1 MITAILLST
10 VSLTTTYPEVHALR
24 VAEKHEVMRISFRDG
39 IRSRHKLSTTPTGV
53 LPDGNL
59 WQLRYLSRTAD
70 ASPGQLAYSDV
81 SGKQVLKTSW
91 TPSQLGVGPVKGS
104 SQLRA
109 LEPFALGA
117 SRWLEKDQTFANAML
132 VWDARGRWHTFQ
144 GASMWVAGRTPSELF
159 LGQFDDNLHN
169 VKANLLKVWIVD
181 RRTGKS
187 LTATPQAFRKLLWP
201 AAWAA
206 LDRWGPATFF
216 QNPISRPGYPSDP
229 AYVVSGVERYTDSE
243 DVMSG
248 KSAIVFPNGKII
260 TKNFHWN
267 PLIATTVRG
276 KTMYVLT
283 DDSYYNA
290 AGWNEREVLH
300 LMKVDPKHGLTR
312 VASVKNATGVS
323 YAFAE

>member
-1 MITAILLST
+1 MMTAILLSA
-10 VSLTTTYPEVHALR
+10 VSLTINYPEVYAMR
-24 VAEKHEVMRISFRDG
+24 VAGKHELILISFRDG
-39 IRSRHKLSTTPTGV
+39 IRSQRKLSSTPNGI
-53 LPDGNL
+53 LPNGNL
-59 WQLRYLSRTAD
+59 WQLKYLSPTAD
-70 ASPGQLAYSDV
+70 SSPGQLTYSDV

-91 TPSQLGVGPVKGS
+91 TPNQFGVGAVKGS

-117 SRWLEKDQTFANAML
+117 STWLEKNQTFANAML

-144 GASMWVAGRTPSELF
+144 GASMWVAGRTPSELY

-181 RRTGKS
+181 RRTGRS
-187 LTATPQAFRKLLWP
+187 QSVTPPAFRMLLWP
-201 AAWAA
+201 AARAA

-229 AYVVSGVERYTDSE
+229 AYIVSGLERYTDSE

-248 KSAIVFPNGKII
+248 KSAIVFPNSKIF
-260 TKNFHWN
+260 TKNFHLN
-267 PLIATTVRG
+267 PLIATTVRE

-290 AGWNEREVLH
+290 VGWNEREVLH
-300 LMKVDPKHGLTR
+300 LMKVDPKHGLVR